1 MKTARII
8 TGFLMVFGIVLILGA
23 VGTSDYMTEIGQ
35 YYPLSETLKMVG
47 VGVLLM
53 LPYWIIK
60 VIDDN
65 FEIHIRINGKDF

>member
-8 TGFLMVFGIVLILGA
+8 TGFIMVFGIVLILGA

-65 FEIHIRINGKDF
+65 FEIHIRVNGKDF

>member
-8 TGFLMVFGIVLILGA
+8 TGFIMVFGIVLILGA

-47 VGVLLM
+47 VGILLM

-60 VIDDN
+60 AIDDN

>member
-8 TGFLMVFGIVLILGA
+8 TSFIMVFGIVLILGA

>member
-8 TGFLMVFGIVLILGA
+8 TGFIMVFGIVLILGA

-35 YYPLSETLKMVG
+35 YYPLSETLKTVG

>member
-1 MKTARII
+1 MKTARNI
-8 TGFLMVFGIVLILGA
+8 TGFIMVFGIVLILGA

>member
-8 TGFLMVFGIVLILGA
+8 TGFIMAFGIVLILGA

>member
-8 TGFLMVFGIVLILGA
+8 TGFIMVFGIVLILGA

-35 YYPLSETLKMVG
+35 YYPLSETLKMAG

>member
-8 TGFLMVFGIVLILGA
+8 TGFIMVFGIVLILGA

>member
-65 FEIHIRINGKDF
+65 FEIHIRVNGKDF